1 MIVPFDKLIEELS
14 RFPGVGGKSA
24 RRMAMHILSSDNGAV
39 RQLITTIVQAK
50 EQIKHCEECGALS
63 TDAKCSVCA
72 NPSRDKSIIC
82 VVKDPF
88 DVISLEN
95 SRSFNGLYHV
105 LHGELDPMSNRGVD
119 SIDFRKLVTRCAK
132 DEVKEIILA
141 TSTTTQGDATA
152 TYISNLLV
160 DFHLNITRI
169 GHGIPVG
176 GALDYADEM
185 TLFKAITN
193 RTRM

>member
-39 RQLITTIVQAK
+39 RQLITSIVQAK

>member
-24 RRMAMHILSSDNGAV
+24 RRMAMHILSSDSGAV
-39 RQLITTIVQAK
+39 KELIKTIVQAK

-63 TDAKCSVCA
+63 TESKCSVCLD
-72 NPSRDKSIIC
+72 PSRDKSIIC

-105 LHGELDPMSNRGVD
+105 LHGELDPMSNQGID
-119 SIDFRKLVTRCAK
+119 AIDFRKLVSRCAQ

-141 TSTTTQGDATA
+141 TSTTTQGDVTA
-152 TYISNLLV
+152 TYISGLLA
-160 DFHLNITRI
+160 DFQLNVTRI